1 LITVRA
7 TLPATVKKLS
17 PKHREYLM
25 RVNAKR
31 NERRLDSQDKQLRA
45 RGGSGRRRPGS
56 RRKSVPATSDVRI
69 VAPEYFNLE
78 DAVARRQLLRKLRVI
93 RKHAI
98 RGAGVVIDFRA
109 TKRMY
114 PSGTLLF
121 LAELDRLRQLTGRR
135 NVRAATYP
143 RDRVV
148 EQVLQQVGIL
158 RMVGLRERMQADTF
172 AENVRHWHHATGEFA
187 EGNKLQNL
195 IERYEGRLAPSLT
208 SGLYD
213 GIVEAMTNCV
223 QHAYPREAVGP
234 WRADRIP
241 ADVAKGCRS
250 WWMFSQERNGK
261 LTVVFCDLGVGIPVS
276 VKDPAK
282 WPQQALASILGT
294 LRLASPNASLI
305 KAATELYKTRTGR
318 TYRGKGL
325 PDILD
330 VVRTGKSGHLSITSN
345 SGVYR
350 YDAASG
356 NETMYDIGVSI
367 MGTLIQWTIPLPENL
382 S

>member
-1 LITVRA
+1 
-7 TLPATVKKLS
+7 
-17 PKHREYLM
+17 
-25 RVNAKR
+25 
-31 NERRLDSQDKQLRA
+31 
-45 RGGSGRRRPGS
+45 
-56 RRKSVPATSDVRI
+56 
-69 VAPEYFNLE
+69 
-78 DAVARRQLLRKLRVI
+78 
-93 RKHAI
+93 
-98 RGAGVVIDFRA
+98 
-109 TKRMY
+109 
-114 PSGTLLF
+114 
-121 LAELDRLRQLTGRR
+121 
-135 NVRAATYP
+135 
-143 RDRVV
+143 
-148 EQVLQQVGIL
+148 
-158 RMVGLRERMQADTF
+158 MVGLRERMQADTF